1 MTDKPVITNELQAGG
16 HGGKKSFLFEGEK
29 CYKPTFAPREAQWYH
44 DLVDGKL
51 PAELVTNKIVPKCY
65 GFEKRTDPT
74 DGEETEYIVIE
85 NLLWNFKQY
94 E

>member
-1 MTDKPVITNELQAGG
+1 MAEKPEITNELQAGG
-16 HGGKKSFLFEGEK
+16 HGGKKAFLFEGDK

-51 PAELVTNKIVPKCY
+51 PAELTTHRIVPKCY
-65 GFEKRTDPT
+65 GFEKRTDA

-85 NLLWNFKQY
+85 NLVWKFKQ
-94 E
+94 

>member
-1 MTDKPVITNELQAGG
+1 MAAAKPVITNDLQAGG
-16 HGGKKSFLFEGEK
+16 HGGKNSFVFDGEK

-51 PAELVTNKIVPKCY
+51 PPELTANKIVPKCY
-65 GFEKRTDPT
+65 GFEKRVDPT

-85 NLLWNFKQY
+85 NLVWKFKQ
-94 E
+94 